1 MSNVT
6 CSQPVARLL
15 EVKLINKE
23 QFSSLNNVGHSSQH
37 NLPQLSQLA
46 AYTGS
51 DTTTTFLLLW
61 CSLRFDPTV
70 CLKVILICIL

>member
-1 MSNVT
+1 MSNMT
-6 CSQPVARLL
+6 CSQPVVRLL

-23 QFSSLNNVGHSSQH
+23 QFSSLNNVAHSSWH
-37 NLPQLSQLA
+37 NLPQLSQLV

-51 DTTTTFLLLW
+51 DTTTTFLLHW
-61 CSLRFDPTV
+61 CSPRFDPTV